1 MDTKK
6 LSILVI
12 LLIVLVEVCGV
23 FFFTMNDNSPKLN
36 FTTPTGY
43 KVINSTDKTIKI
55 SDSKTIIK
63 VDRLKTN
70 ETVKDLVDDFNK
82 KHANNYTIEN
92 YSSNYNNIS
101 IEGVIVSNAT
111 DNDTDDDMNTVD
123 NNTSNAYHFWYS
135 KDNNTYHIFVK
146 GKMNET
152 FKESTIESIVNST
165 KILN

>member
-1 MDTKK
+1 M
-6 LSILVI
+6 SIGKDWDEEYINNLKEFDKHIKESTVTLNYEFI
-12 LLIVLVEVCGV
+12 TEHYFEMYEVA
-23 FFFTMNDNSPKLN
+23 LN
-36 FTTPTGY
+36 AG
-43 KVINSTDKTIKI
+43 TIMPYRFN
-55 SDSKTIIK
+55 TIGP
-63 VDRLKTN
+63 VS
-70 ETVKDLVDDFNK
+70 
-82 KHANNYTIEN
+82 YTHL
-92 YSSNYNNIS
+92 NYNNIS

>member
-12 LLIVLVEVCGV
+12 LLIVLVGVCGV

-82 KHANNYTIEN
+82 KHANNYTI
-92 YSSNYNNIS
+92 
-101 IEGVIVSNAT
+101 
-111 DNDTDDDMNTVD
+111 
-123 NNTSNAYHFWYS
+123 
-135 KDNNTYHIFVK
+135 
-146 GKMNET
+146 
-152 FKESTIESIVNST
+152 
-165 KILN
+165 